1 MNRAMHL
8 ILAAAA
14 LGAATVAA
22 AQDATTVQF
31 AHGAALPDR
40 IEVRTV
46 TVPYDAARLDSKSTE
61 KLFFRIRLAAEQAC
75 DIASNAVGYERWDE
89 HACETAAVSEAI
101 QQAGE
106 PELREY
112 YAGLRGSAM
121 PEDGMRQDSTG
132 PERR

>member
-1 MNRAMHL
+1 MNRAMHV

-14 LGAATVAA
+14 LSAATVAA
-22 AQDATTVQF
+22 AQDATTVDS
-31 AHGAALPDR
+31 AHGATLPDR

-46 TVPYDAARLDSKSTE
+46 TVPYDASRLQDSKSTE
-61 KLFFRIRLAAEQAC
+61 KLFFRIRLAAEEAC

-89 HACETAAVSEAI
+89 HACETTAVSEAI

-112 YAGLRGSAM
+112 YSGLRGSVM
-121 PEDGMRQDSTG
+121 PEESVM